1 MKLIIQGMLISLSW
15 TFQSSAVAD
24 EPYAPLREEAL
35 KIIRTEFPDAAFT
48 KDAEG
53 QYEFKTKTRSFT
65 IYRLDKTG
73 NWQKPSEAEA
83 PDRGG
88 IRVRFFVS
96 KKPWEGALVVP
107 YSGTKDFHVFQVTHV
122 IKNSA
127 DGKCHIWAE
136 ILTGFGDTA
145 MVQVGAPFDPIY
157 IDDRE
162 RRGIVMPVANQDPTG
177 GSVTL
182 AEIAA
187 RAT

>member
-1 MKLIIQGMLISLSW
+1 MQPLDECRACNGVDEACVMKLIIQGMLISLSW

-136 ILTGFGDTA
+136 ILT
-145 MVQVGAPFDPIY
+145 PR
-157 IDDRE
+157 IDSRE
-162 RRGIVMPVANQDPTG
+162 RVKEKL
-177 GSVTL
+177 VTL
-182 AEIAA
+182 FNDFEKY
-187 RAT
+187 R